1 MKRLTLLF
9 VILSLF
15 IAVPVMAMDGNEL
28 LKSCEDGIKMLE
40 NNSSADE
47 FNAGAC
53 KGFILGSLQ
62 IHSVYTD
69 IYKQKA
75 YYCLPPNPSVG
86 QLVRITTKYLKAHP
100 EFLHYGAALSVHN
113 AMIEAFPCPS
123 IPAR

>member
-69 IYKQKA
+69 IISKR
-75 YYCLPPNPSVG
+75 
-86 QLVRITTKYLKAHP
+86 RITVFRQTHQSDNL
-100 EFLHYGAALSVHN
+100 
-113 AMIEAFPCPS
+113 
-123 IPAR
+123 